1 MILSDDRD
9 LPMGWQSHD
18 LVSNKFP
25 TSTFG
30 QSCSDRPLSSIV
42 QCLEGLQGSQLE
54 DIRLCFDLPESTSPR
69 CKVINHEW
77 DDTMSGDN

>member
-1 MILSDDRD
+1 
-9 LPMGWQSHD
+9 MGWQSHD
-18 LVSNKFP
+18 LVSNK
-25 TSTFG
+25 SYVHFG

-69 CKVINHEW
+69 CKVINEW